1 MRKVELMHKMFGRS
15 PEYLCRECVH
25 YTHKYYNGK
34 PYRKCDVY
42 GNSNSEGTDWKG
54 SDQGCGLAP
63 DKAYKGRPIVE
74 LVKYQKKIKD
84 DAVPDGQ
91 MKMRI

>member
-25 YTHKYYNGK
+25 YTHKYYNDK
-34 PYRKCDVY
+34 PYHKCDVY

-91 MKMRI
+91 MEMRI